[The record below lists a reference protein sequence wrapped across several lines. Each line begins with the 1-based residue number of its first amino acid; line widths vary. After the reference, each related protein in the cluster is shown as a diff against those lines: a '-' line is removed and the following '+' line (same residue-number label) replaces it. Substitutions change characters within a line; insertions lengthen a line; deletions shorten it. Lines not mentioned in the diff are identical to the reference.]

1 MTEIVFKC
9 LQCGR
14 CCKNLLREIEG
25 TLVGLGLF
33 PDERK
38 LFPMELVSP
47 QTGIGWGLTGPKHI
61 LDYQLTVSACPHLSK
76 DNLCKIYNKR
86 PLACQAFP
94 LIWTGP
100 SGTTIAD
107 PSDCTFVKEI
117 EKRTGSVINML
128 PITPKKFRGPKEWH
142 AIGEK
147 SRLMRKS
154 FADHLNDIQVLWGFD
169 LGHKEWQIFRV

>member
-1 MTEIVFKC
+1 
-9 LQCGR
+9 
-14 CCKNLLREIEG
+14 
-25 TLVGLGLF
+25 
-33 PDERK
+33 
-38 LFPMELVSP
+38 MELVSP